1 MFREQ
6 YAQLLTQP
14 PGITDPASL
23 AFRREENLFVADRMQ
38 QQYVAE
44 ILPEKLRLSLEYQ
57 RHRSFF
63 SDMRVL
69 LDTVL
74 NLAA

>member
-1 MFREQ
+1 
-6 YAQLLTQP
+6 
-14 PGITDPASL
+14 
-23 AFRREENLFVADRMQ
+23 MQ